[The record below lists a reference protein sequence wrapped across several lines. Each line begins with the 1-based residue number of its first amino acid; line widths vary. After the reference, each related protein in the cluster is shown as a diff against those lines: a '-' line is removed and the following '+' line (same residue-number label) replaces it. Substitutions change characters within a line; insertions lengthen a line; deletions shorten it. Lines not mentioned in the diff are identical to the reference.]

1 MLFQNSVS
9 LRTICW
15 LFPKSKIPIALFPI
29 NTHPQRFEISHFQ
42 VTYIALS
49 EFGNFSGTLE
59 VMICDRLVCGMNNG
73 AILKWLLAEPK
84 LTYAKAV
91 EITGTAAQS
100 IR

>member
-1 MLFQNSVS
+1 
-9 LRTICW
+9 
-15 LFPKSKIPIALFPI
+15 
-29 NTHPQRFEISHFQ
+29 
-42 VTYIALS
+42 
-49 EFGNFSGTLE
+49 
-59 VMICDRLVCGMNNG
+59 MICDRLVCGMNNG